1 MRLLACWTDVHH
13 RHAPMTAH
21 DLPRQAFLR
30 GAVAILPLS
39 LAVAPWGLLAGSMA
53 IEANLTPAEGQGLSA
68 IVFAG
73 AAQLVAIGML
83 KGGAGFFSIIFTTL
97 LLTSQHLLYGMSLR
111 PVLSPL
117 PGRWRIGLGFLLT
130 DEFFALASQHD
141 RRNFNRWY
149 ALGVGLTFYIAW
161 NLFTLAGILLG
172 RSIPGPAF
180 LHRRHLHRA
189 GRAAGAQRTDAGL
202 RGHLAVLLGA
212 VQPLAM
218 EFGAGPRRSRRD
230 GRRLRLQQAVSG
242 GAMVWAV
249 IFGMGAIVF
258 LNRYLFLEPRLP
270 IRLGSNLRQFLG
282 FAVPGM
288 LTAICGPIVFMPE
301 GRIDLGY
308 DNPYL
313 VSGAVTVAL
322 VLYTRNTLASMLLGM
337 AFFFL
342 FKWWL
347 I

>member
-1 MRLLACWTDVHH
+1 
-13 RHAPMTAH
+13 MTAH

-97 LLTSQHLLYGMSLR
+97 LLTSQHLLS
-111 PVLSPL
+111 
-117 PGRWRIGLGFLLT
+117 GFLLT

-172 RSIPGPAF
+172 RSIPG
-180 LHRRHLHRA
+180 LEHL
-189 GRAAGAQRTDAGL
+189 GLDFSIAATFIALVAPLVRNVPTLVCVATSL
-202 RGHLAVLLGA
+202 FCSVLFSHW
-212 VQPLAM
+212 QW
-218 EFGAGPRRSRRD
+218 S
-230 GRRLRLQQAVSG
+230 S
-242 GAMVWAV
+242 
-249 IFGMGAIVF
+249 
-258 LNRYLFLEPRLP
+258 
-270 IRLGSNLRQFLG
+270 
-282 FAVPGM
+282 
-288 LTAICGPIVFMPE
+288 
-301 GRIDLGY
+301 
-308 DNPYL
+308 
-313 VSGAVTVAL
+313 AL
-322 VLYTRNTLASMLLGM
+322 VLAGLAGM
-337 AFFFL
+337 AAGFVCNKL
-342 FKWWL
+342 YREAPWSGQ
-347 I
+347 